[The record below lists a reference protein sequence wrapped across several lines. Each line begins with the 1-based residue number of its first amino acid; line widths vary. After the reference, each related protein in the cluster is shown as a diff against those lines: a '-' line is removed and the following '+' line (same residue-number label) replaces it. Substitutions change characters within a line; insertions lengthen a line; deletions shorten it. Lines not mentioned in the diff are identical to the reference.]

1 MAKLTKTLVDNSEPA
16 AKDRFIYDDAI
27 TGFGLKV
34 TPAGRKV
41 FVLDYRAGR
50 RTRRVTIGKYPD
62 LTAHQARAEAERL
75 RGEIAGGSDPATARR
90 EAKTGM
96 TVTLA
101 LAEFDADHVTVRL
114 RPNTVLEYRRIINV
128 TIIPELGNR
137 HLRDVERSDIARF
150 HHRLRDTPALA
161 NRALAILSKMFNWVE
176 LLGYRPDGSNP
187 CRHVQKYKENARER
201 FLSESEL
208 ARLADALRETE
219 AVMPYAAA
227 AIRLLILTGARRGEI
242 LALRWQH
249 VDFEAAC
256 LRLPDS
262 KTGAKVIHLTPA
274 ALEIL
279 QSLPRIENN
288 PFVIVGLKAGTH
300 LFDLKGAWMRVRSQA
315 GLEGVRLHDLRHSF
329 ASVAVGAG
337 LSLPMIGKL
346 LGHTQQQTTQR
357 YAHLADDPVKAANE
371 LVGRRIAEV
380 MNGRDTGEVVP
391 LRGGE

>member
-101 LAEFDADHVTVRL
+101 LAEFDADHVTIRL
-114 RPNTVLEYRRIINV
+114 RRNTVLEYRRIINV

-176 LLGYRPDGSNP
+176 LRGYRPDGSNP

-242 LALRWQH
+242 LSLRWEH
-249 VDFEAAC
+249 VDFKAAC

-300 LFDLKGAWMRVRSQA
+300 LYDLKGAWRRVRRRA

-380 MNGRDTGEVVP
+380 MNGRDSGEVVP